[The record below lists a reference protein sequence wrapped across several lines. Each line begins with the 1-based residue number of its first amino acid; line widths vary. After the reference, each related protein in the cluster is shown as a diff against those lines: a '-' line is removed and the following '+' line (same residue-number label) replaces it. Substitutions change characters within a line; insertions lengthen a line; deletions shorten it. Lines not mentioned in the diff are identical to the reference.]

1 MHSVDMKFL
10 SVNPSG
16 TNATFSGTATVNGK
30 EGFTFKVY
38 VEDNG
43 EPGSNDKFSIT
54 IKEVPGG
61 YTKSVTLAKGNVQI
75 HK

>member
-1 MHSVDMKFL
+1 MKFL
-10 SVNPSG
+10 SVDPSG
-16 TNATFSGTATVNGK
+16 TNATFAGTATLNGK

-54 IKEVPGG
+54 IKEIPGG
-61 YTKSVTLAKGNVQI
+61 YTKSGTLTKGNVQI